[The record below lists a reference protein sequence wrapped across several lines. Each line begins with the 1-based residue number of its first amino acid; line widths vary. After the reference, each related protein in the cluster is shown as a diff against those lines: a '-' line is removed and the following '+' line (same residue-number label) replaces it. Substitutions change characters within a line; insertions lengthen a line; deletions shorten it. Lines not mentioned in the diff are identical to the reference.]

1 MDDLPLPGSLND
13 GDKHRLVR
21 AVCDRYE
28 YMRDNGHED
37 FIQLAERC
45 QQFWWGEQWEAQ
57 TLARL
62 KAQRRPAITV
72 NQILQTVDMMA
83 GEQIQARNEI
93 RFRPRYGQTDD
104 SVATALN
111 KVFKHISQGN
121 DLTWLRTDVF
131 EDGNITGRGFYEV
144 RLDFEEN
151 LFGEVKITALN
162 SKDVLVDPDATQY
175 DPRSWNDVI
184 ISNWKTPMEVEL
196 LYGKDVADKLR
207 TRLGAM
213 EMGHALDDQYR
224 DRFSKGSGRD
234 LGNDDVEQAAYV
246 RVVDRQWKVLVK
258 REFWADTRTGELR
271 AIPDDWDEARRAQY
285 QADNPE
291 VVILERIGK
300 RVRWTVV
307 AGDELAF
314 DGWSPYEHFTVV
326 PYFPHFRSGH
336 TVGVVEQLL
345 GLQELLNK
353 TVSQELHVVNTTAN
367 SGWKVKAGSLQNM
380 TTDELEARGAQ
391 SGLVLEL
398 AETSDAEKIQPNSIP
413 TGLDNLAN
421 KAETYIKAVS
431 GITDYMRGDAREDV
445 SGRALQANQQ
455 RGQVGLARVL
465 DNLNRSDVFLARVV
479 LSMVQSYY
487 VEERLLY
494 ITGAGIVQDE
504 TVAVNQV
511 TPEGT
516 ILNDLTVGEYLVTVE
531 SAPARESLEDSQ
543 FEQAKTL
550 KELGLPIPDDVLIQN
565 SRLLDKSAIIESMQK
580 ASQSPEAQMQQQI
593 QLATLQAELAKLQS
607 EAQKNQADAQNKSAQ
622 ANVKNVQAQT
632 DSLKVGMDVEQQRA
646 QIEQQRVDIE
656 ARRLAL
662 EEQKQRDEV
671 ALKQQEL
678 ANDREKIRL
687 DAVTNRIQ
695 AQAAM
700 KSASQP
706 TKTVG
711 DTANA

>member
-1 MDDLPLPGSLND
+1 M
-13 GDKHRLVR
+13 
-21 AVCDRYE
+21 
-28 YMRDNGHED
+28 
-37 FIQLAERC
+37 
-45 QQFWWGEQWEAQ
+45 
-57 TLARL
+57 
-62 KAQRRPAITV
+62 
-72 NQILQTVDMMA
+72 
-83 GEQIQARNEI
+83 
-93 RFRPRYGQTDD
+93 
-104 SVATALN
+104 
-111 KVFKHISQGN
+111 
-121 DLTWLRTDVF
+121 
-131 EDGNITGRGFYEV
+131 
-144 RLDFEEN
+144 
-151 LFGEVKITALN
+151 
-162 SKDVLVDPDATQY
+162 
-175 DPRSWNDVI
+175 
-184 ISNWKTPMEVEL
+184 
-196 LYGKDVADKLR
+196 
-207 TRLGAM
+207 
-213 EMGHALDDQYR
+213 
-224 DRFSKGSGRD
+224 
-234 LGNDDVEQAAYV
+234 
-246 RVVDRQWKVLVK
+246 
-258 REFWADTRTGELR
+258 
-271 AIPDDWDEARRAQY
+271 
-285 QADNPE
+285 
-291 VVILERIGK
+291 
-300 RVRWTVV
+300 
-307 AGDELAF
+307 
-314 DGWSPYEHFTVV
+314 
-326 PYFPHFRSGH
+326 
-336 TVGVVEQLL
+336 
-345 GLQELLNK
+345 
-353 TVSQELHVVNTTAN
+353 
-367 SGWKVKAGSLQNM
+367 
-380 TTDELEARGAQ
+380 
-391 SGLVLEL
+391 
-398 AETSDAEKIQPNSIP
+398 
-413 TGLDNLAN
+413 
-421 KAETYIKAVS
+421 
-431 GITDYMRGDAREDV
+431 
-445 SGRALQANQQ
+445 
-455 RGQVGLARVL
+455 
-465 DNLNRSDVFLARVV
+465 FLARVV